1 MSTGLSVTIE
11 PMPPPSSALATA
23 AVDHGRGSV
32 TLREVARVAG
42 VSAMTV
48 SRVLNTPERVNGE
61 TRQRVDEAIRQLG
74 YVPNLAANSLRSSR
88 SYLVTALVP
97 TMTGSLF
104 SGMVRS
110 LTEALEERGFQL
122 MVGQSG
128 YGRSR
133 EDDLLRAIIGRRPD
147 GIVLTGIMHSPQ
159 GRAMLLS
166 SGIPVVE
173 TWDTTP
179 DPIDMLLR
187 LSHEQIGRSVC
198 SWLYERGRRRLAVLS
213 GDDERAVRR
222 LAGFR
227 EEAAA
232 RGLAEPRVAF
242 VPAPTT
248 HVHGRQALGEVLA
261 ADATIDAVFCS
272 SDMMAAGVITEAQQ
286 RGIDV
291 PDRLAVVGFGDLDYA
306 ASMLPS
312 ITTVRVDGGAIGT
325 RAAAMIAARANGE
338 PVRERVVDV
347 EFSIVERDSA

>member
-1 MSTGLSVTIE
+1 MSA
-11 PMPPPSSALATA
+11 PSTALAPA
-23 AVDHGRGSV
+23 EEPGRGSV
-32 TLREVARVAG
+32 TLREVARLAG

-61 TRQRVDEAIRQLG
+61 TRQRVDEAIRRLG

-128 YGRSR
+128 YGQSR

-147 GIVLTGIMHSPQ
+147 GIVLTGMMHSPQ

-179 DPIDMLLR
+179 A
-187 LSHEQIGRSVC
+187 SHRHAAAAVARTDRPAAC
-198 SWLYERGRRRLAVLS
+198 RAWLHERGRRRLAVLS
-213 GDDERAVRR
+213 GDDERAARR
-222 LAGFR
+222 AAGVLQ
-227 EEAAA
+227 EAAA
-232 RGLAEPRVAF
+232 RGLPEPRVVF

-248 HVHGRQALGEVLA
+248 HAHGRQGLGELLE
-261 ADATIDAVFCS
+261 ADPAIDAVFCT
-272 SDMMAAGVITEAQQ
+272 SDMMAAGVITEARQ

-291 PDRLAVVGFGDLDYA
+291 PGRLGVVGFGDLDFA

-312 ITTVRVDGGAIGT
+312 LTTVRVDGGAIGT

-338 PVRERVVDV
+338 PVRERIVDV
-347 EFSIVERDSA
+347 EFSIVARDSA

>member
-1 MSTGLSVTIE
+1 MPASIPAPAASVE
-11 PMPPPSSALATA
+11 EHS
-23 AVDHGRGSV
+23 RGSI
-32 TLREVARVAG
+32 TLREVAKAAG

-48 SRVLNTPERVNGE
+48 SRVLNAPGRVNAD
-61 TRQRVDEAIRQLG
+61 TRRRVDEAIRRLG

-187 LSHEQIGRSVC
+187 LSHEQIGRRVC
-198 SWLYERGRRRLAVLS
+198 AYLHDGGRRRLALLS
-213 GDDERAVRR
+213 GDDERAERR
-222 LAGFR
+222 TAGFLQ
-227 EEAAA
+227 EAAA
-232 RGLAEPRVAF
+232 RGLPEPLIRR

-248 HVHGRQALGEVLA
+248 HAQGRNGLGELLEA
-261 ADATIDAVFCS
+261 EPTTEGVFCS
-272 SDMMAAGVITEAQQ
+272 SDMMAAGVITEARQ
-286 RGIDV
+286 RGIEV
-291 PDRLAVVGFGDLDYA
+291 PGRLAVVGFGDLDFA
-306 ASMLPS
+306 ASMLPGV
-312 ITTVRVDGGAIGT
+312 TTVRVDGGAIGT
-325 RAAAMIAARANGE
+325 KAAAMIAARASGE
-338 PVRERVVDV
+338 PVRERIVDV
-347 EFSIVERDSA
+347 EFSIVRRDSA

>member
-1 MSTGLSVTIE
+1 
-11 PMPPPSSALATA
+11 MPAPSPAIAGA
-23 AVDHGRGSV
+23 EEHGRGSV
-32 TLREVARVAG
+32 TLREVARAAG

-48 SRVLNTPERVNGE
+48 SRVLNTPARVNAE
-61 TRQRVDEAIRQLG
+61 TRQRVDEAIRRLG

-133 EDDLLRAIIGRRPD
+133 EDELLRAIIGRRPD

-166 SGIPVVE
+166 SGIPVIE

-187 LSHEQIGRSVC
+187 LSHEQIGRRVC
-198 SWLYERGRRRLAVLS
+198 AFLDERGRRRLALLS
-213 GDDERAVRR
+213 GDDERAERR
-222 LAGFR
+222 TAGFLQ
-227 EEAAA
+227 EAAA
-232 RGLAEPRVAF
+232 RGLPEPLIRR

-248 HVHGRQALGEVLA
+248 HAQGRSGLRDLLKAEP
-261 ADATIDAVFCS
+261 ATDGIFCS

-286 RGIDV
+286 RGIEV
-291 PDRLAVVGFGDLDYA
+291 PAQLAVVGFGDLDFA

-312 ITTVRVDGGAIGT
+312 VTTVRVDGGAIGT
-325 RAAAMIAARANGE
+325 KAAAMIAARANGE
-338 PVRERVVDV
+338 PVRERIVDV
-347 EFSIVERDSA
+347 EFSIVRRDSA

>member
-1 MSTGLSVTIE
+1 MSASAATLLPAE
-11 PMPPPSSALATA
+11 P
-23 AVDHGRGSV
+23 GRGSV
-32 TLREVARVAG
+32 TLREVARLAG

-48 SRVLNTPERVNGE
+48 SRVLNTPSRVNAQ
-61 TRQRVDEAIRQLG
+61 TRERVDEAIRRLG

-133 EDDLLRAIIGRRPD
+133 EDELLRAIIGRRPD

-179 DPIDMLLR
+179 EPIDMLLR
-187 LSHEQIGRSVC
+187 LSHEEIGRHVC
-198 SWLYERGRRRLAVLS
+198 AWLHERGRRRLAVLS
-213 GDDERAVRR
+213 GDDERAARR
-222 LAGFR
+222 AAGVLQ
-227 EEAAA
+227 EAAA
-232 RGLAEPRVAF
+232 RGLAEPRVVF

-248 HVHGRQALGEVLA
+248 HAQGRQGLA
-261 ADATIDAVFCS
+261 GLLEADPAIDAVFCT
-272 SDMMAAGVITEAQQ
+272 SDMMAAGVVTEARQ

-291 PDRLAVVGFGDLDYA
+291 PGRLGVVGFGDLDFA

-312 ITTVRVDGGAIGT
+312 LTTVRVDGGAIGS
-325 RAAAMIAARANGE
+325 RAAAMIAARADGE
-338 PVRERVVDV
+338 AVRERIVDV
-347 EFSIVERDSA
+347 EFSIVARDSA

>member
-1 MSTGLSVTIE
+1 MAS
-11 PMPPPSSALATA
+11 PSHALAA
-23 AVDHGRGSV
+23 PAEEPGRGSV
-32 TLREVARVAG
+32 TLREVARLAG

-48 SRVLNTPERVNGE
+48 SRVLNTPGRVNAE
-61 TRQRVDEAIRQLG
+61 TRRRVDEAIRQLG

-88 SYLVTALVP
+88 SHLVTALVP

-173 TWDTTP
+173 TWDATP

-187 LSHEQIGRSVC
+187 LSHEQIGRRVC
-198 SWLYERGRRRLAVLS
+198 AYLHERGRERLALLS
-213 GDDERAVRR
+213 GDDERAERR
-222 LAGFR
+222 TAGFIQ
-227 EEAAA
+227 EAAA
-232 RGLAEPRVAF
+232 RGLPGPVVVR

-248 HVHGRQALGEVLA
+248 HAQGRHGLA
-261 ADATIDAVFCS
+261 ELLEADAGIEGVFCS
-272 SDMMAAGVITEAQQ
+272 SDMMAAGVITEAQR
-286 RGIDV
+286 RGIEV
-291 PDRLAVVGFGDLDYA
+291 PKRLAVVGFGDLDYA

-312 ITTVRVDGGAIGT
+312 VTTVRVDGGAIGS

-338 PVRERVVDV
+338 PVRERIVDV
-347 EFSIVERDSA
+347 EFSIVARDSA